1 MPFKRIL
8 LAVDGSEHALNAAQY
23 AAELAKAVSAKVIL
37 TTVAKYETIVL
48 DEPRFQTTV
57 DQTKQKAEHRLAPA
71 KELLEKAG
79 VPYET
84 LILDGP
90 TAEALADA
98 AEREDADLIVMG
110 SKGHSNLSGLI
121 FGSKAHTLLHIA
133 PCPVLAI
140 RLRHKKKPKPDA

>member
-8 LAVDGSEHALNAAQY
+8 LAVDGSEHAFNAAQY
-23 AAELAKAVSAKVIL
+23 AVELAQALGSKIIL

-57 DQTKQKAEHRLAPA
+57 DQTKEKAEHRLAPA
-71 KELLEKAG
+71 RELLEKSRIS
-79 VPYET
+79 YEA

-90 TAEALADA
+90 TAEAIADA
-98 AEREDADLIVMG
+98 AERERADLIVMG

-140 RLRHKKKPKPDA
+140 RLRHKKKPRPDA

>member
-23 AAELAKAVSAKVIL
+23 ALELAQALGAKILL

-57 DQTKQKAEHRLAPA
+57 DQTKEKAEHRLAPVR
-71 KELLEKAG
+71 EMLDKAG
-79 VPYET
+79 VPYEP

-90 TAEALADA
+90 TAEAIADA
-98 AEREDADLIVMG
+98 AEREAADLIIMG

-140 RLRHKKKPKPDA
+140 RLRHKKRPKRDE